1 MRSPRWPKVLLVIG
15 LALVLLAGSGF
26 GAAKILQHRYES
38 SVTRQDL
45 LAPSA
50 RANDPD
56 ASSTA
61 WRTGPLNF
69 LLLGSDLRAGSPDE
83 GQRSD
88 TIIIMQV
95 NAERDGAYLISIPRD
110 LLVDIPPYA
119 RTGYYGGRDKVN
131 AAFQFGGGGS
141 GGVQLLSATLAE
153 LIGIKFDG
161 AAVLDF
167 NGFAKVVDLLGGVR
181 MCVDTP
187 VTSIHTGRFFPLGCQ
202 VFDGAEALDYSRQR
216 YGLENGDY
224 DRQRH
229 DQQLIKAVFSTALNG
244 GITHNPL
251 KADQFIRA
259 LGNSLTMD
267 TGGASLTDV
276 MLALRG
282 LRPDAL
288 VGVAVPSYPQ
298 MIGDVSYVLT
308 DQDAAA
314 LWQAIQQGTM
324 AQWALEYPRWVHSL

>member
-1 MRSPRWPKVLLVIG
+1 MRSPRWPKVVIAVG

-26 GAAKILQHRYES
+26 GAAKFLQHRYES
-38 SVTRQDL
+38 SVAQQVL
-45 LAPSA
+45 LDPGA
-50 RANDPD
+50 RSSDP
-56 ASSTA
+56 ATTA

-69 LLLGSDLRAGSPDE
+69 LLLGSDLRAGEPE
-83 GQRSD
+83 NGQRSD

-95 NAERDGAYLISIPRD
+95 NAQRNAAYLISIPRD
-110 LLVDIPPYA
+110 LLVDIPADPT
-119 RTGYYGGRDKVN
+119 TGFPGSREKIN
-131 AAFQFGGGGS
+131 AAFQFGGGGE

-153 LIGIKFDG
+153 LVGIKFAG

-167 NGFAKVVDLLGGVR
+167 TGFAKVVDLLGGVH
-181 MCVDTP
+181 MCIDTP
-187 VTSIHTGRFFPLGCQ
+187 VTSIHTGRVFPVGCQ
-202 VFDGAEALDYSRQR
+202 RFNGDEALDYSRQR

-229 DQQLIKAVFSTALNG
+229 DQQLIKAVFDTALTS
-244 GITHNPL
+244 GIAYNPIKL
-251 KADQFIRA
+251 DQFIRA

-276 MLALRG
+276 MLALRD

-298 MIGDVSYVLT
+298 MIGDVSYVLM
-308 DQDAAA
+308 DQDAPT
-314 LWQAIQQGTM
+314 LWQAIQQ
-324 AQWALEYPRWVHSL
+324 ADLPDWAALHPQWIHGL